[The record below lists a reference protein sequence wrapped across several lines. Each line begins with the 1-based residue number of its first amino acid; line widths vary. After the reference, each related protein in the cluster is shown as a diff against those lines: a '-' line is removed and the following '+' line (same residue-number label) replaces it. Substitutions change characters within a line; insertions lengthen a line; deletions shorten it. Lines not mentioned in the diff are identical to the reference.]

1 MVCPRCLRA
10 VEYLLRELNIP
21 FDQLQLGS
29 VRVLRFLEDSEK
41 DTLSNRLNELG
52 FEVLQDRDLQK
63 VERIKNHL
71 RKVVADDDIPTS
83 FTLTR
88 FLADAIKE
96 DYSSLSYLFS
106 SMEGITI
113 EKYFIHL
120 KIEKVKEWLFYGDRN
135 LSEASYALGYSSVQH
150 LSSQFKKITGMTP
163 SEYKSLRN
171 KPRHHLDTLA

>member
-10 VEYLLRELNIP
+10 VENLLRELNLP

-29 VRVLRFLEDSEK
+29 VRVLRSLDGPEK
-41 DTLSNRLNELG
+41 ETFRHGLKELG
-52 FEVLQDRDLQK
+52 FEVLQDRDVQK
-63 VERIKNHL
+63 VEKIKNLL
-71 RKVVADDDIPTS
+71 RKVVAEEDIPTS

-88 FLADAIKE
+88 FLAEAMKE
-96 DYSSLSYLFS
+96 DYSCLSFLFS
-106 SMEGITI
+106 SMEEVTI

-120 KIEKVKEWLFYGDRN
+120 KIEKVKEWLFYGERN

-163 SEYKSLRN
+163 SEYKSLRD
-171 KPRHHLDTLA
+171 KPRHHLDSLS